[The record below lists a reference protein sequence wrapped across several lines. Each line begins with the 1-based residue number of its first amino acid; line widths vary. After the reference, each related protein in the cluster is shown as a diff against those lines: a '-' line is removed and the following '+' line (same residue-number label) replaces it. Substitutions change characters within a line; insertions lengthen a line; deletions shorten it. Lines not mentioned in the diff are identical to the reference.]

1 MRGSTSPAAAGAA
14 LLAWLICGTASAAD
28 RPARLAQAV
37 EQRDLVLAQKLLS
50 QRVDVNERQG
60 DGASALH
67 WAVHWDDARMVD
79 RLIRAGA
86 DVNAANVYGVTP
98 LWLACMNANAQTAER
113 LLDAGANANAALRA
127 GETVLMRAARTGN
140 PRIARALLAHGANVN
155 ARESV
160 QQQTAL
166 MWAVAQGH
174 GEVTRILLES
184 GADPRAR
191 STSGFSPLLFAA
203 RSGDIASARVLL
215 DAGVDVNEGAPDGA
229 SPLLIAV
236 ASAQED
242 VARLLLERG
251 ANPNQADT
259 LGYAPLHAT
268 VWKPSAKEGLVRAH
282 ASVALVDALLSRG
295 ADPDAR
301 MVKDPPAVPGSYFF
315 QQGLVGATPYWLA
328 AKSADVD
335 IMRALAKGG
344 ASITLAN
351 KDGNTPLMVASGL
364 GQASGPGSVPEKAL
378 FEAVRTAI
386 ELGGDVNSLNANG
399 QTAAHGA
406 AGAGF
411 DAIIRLLAEH
421 RAKLNVKDK
430 RGQTPIAVARARNAS
445 ETVSLLKSLGAEDA
459 SSPEASGSAAPKI
472 PR

>member
-1 MRGSTSPAAAGAA
+1 M
-14 LLAWLICGTASAAD
+14 AWLIGGTASAAD
-28 RPARLAQAV
+28 RPAQLAEAV

-67 WAVHWDDARMVD
+67 WAVHWDDTQLVD
-79 RLIRAGA
+79 RLIHAGA
-86 DVNAANVYGVTP
+86 DVNAANVYGITP

-215 DAGVDVNEGAPDGA
+215 DGGVDVNEGAPDGA
-229 SPLLIAV
+229 SPVLLAV

-251 ANPNQADT
+251 ANPNQADR

-268 VWKPSAKEGLVRAH
+268 VWKPSATEGLVRAH

-295 ADPDAR
+295 ADPNAR
-301 MVKDPPAVPGSYFF
+301 MVKDPPAIPGSYFF

-344 ASITLAN
+344 ANITLAN

-364 GQASGPGSVPEKAL
+364 GLGQGSGPGSVPEKAL
-378 FEAVRTAI
+378 IEAVRTAI
-386 ELGGDVNSLNANG
+386 ELGGDVNGVNANG
-399 QTAAHGA
+399 QTAVHGA

-421 RAKLNVKDK
+421 RARLNVKDK
-430 RGQTPIAVARARNAS
+430 RGQTPLAVAQARKAS
-445 ETVSLLKSLGAEDA
+445 GTVSLLKSLGAEDP
-459 SSPEASGSAAPKI
+459 SSAEANGSTAPKI
-472 PR
+472 QR

>member
-1 MRGSTSPAAAGAA
+1 MRGSTSPAAAGSV

-28 RPARLAQAV
+28 RAAQLAEAV
-37 EQRDLVLAQKLLS
+37 EQRDLVLAQQLLS

-67 WAVHWDDARMVD
+67 WAVHWDDAQMVD
-79 RLIRAGA
+79 RLIHAGA
-86 DVNAANVYGVTP
+86 DVK
-98 LWLACMNANAQTAER
+98 
-113 LLDAGANANAALRA
+113 
-127 GETVLMRAARTGN
+127 
-140 PRIARALLAHGANVN
+140 LAHGANVN

-215 DAGVDVNEGAPDGA
+215 DGGVDVNEGAPDGA

-251 ANPNQADT
+251 ANPNQADK

-295 ADPDAR
+295 ADPNAR

-344 ASITLAN
+344 ANITLAN

-364 GQASGPGSVPEKAL
+364 GQGSGPGSVPEKAL
-378 FEAVRTAI
+378 LEAVRTAI
-386 ELGGDVNSLNANG
+386 ELGGDVNSVNANG

-430 RGQTPIAVARARNAS
+430 RGQTPLAVARARNAS